1 MVCVCHISSAPVVT
15 STASWLRLVQ
25 LQQRFAACIQVT
37 RIVNMAVP
45 CQTLLTWLGSAA
57 GEDVQLEMSHT
68 RVCVCV

>member
-1 MVCVCHISSAPVVT
+1 
-15 STASWLRLVQ
+15 VQ

-68 RVCVCV
+68 RVCVCVIYLSSSSYYYYYLI